1 MYIFKKTDYDGNGSI
16 SLEQIVMMFQ
26 NYGIAVMDPRLM
38 KLDMSQNSQIS
49 IRYEERKV
57 EVQSK
62 MVKFFTRLYRMI
74 EKNKL
79 TLKKVFN
86 DFDKSKKGYLIY
98 PQFKE
103 MAQKLLKEIT
113 DEDALIA
120 FKLIDDNSSETI
132 DFHKLSRHYIKI
144 NELENFK

>member
-1 MYIFKKTDYDGNGSI
+1 
-16 SLEQIVMMFQ
+16 
-26 NYGIAVMDPRLM
+26 
-38 KLDMSQNSQIS
+38 
-49 IRYEERKV
+49 
-57 EVQSK
+57 
-62 MVKFFTRLYRMI
+62 
-74 EKNKL
+74 
-79 TLKKVFN
+79 
-86 DFDKSKKGYLIY
+86 
-98 PQFKE
+98 